1 MADLTED
8 QLAQIKAVLQRRY
21 LELRE
26 EIRDELER
34 SGNAHYADLAGSVAD
49 PGDDSV
55 ADMLVD
61 VDAALVDRQVREI
74 REVEATLKRLAELDF
89 GDCIDCGGEIGFERL
104 LAYPT
109 ARRCV
114 RCQSLH
120 EKTYS
125 HEPNPTL

>member
-1 MADLTED
+1 MAKLTDD
-8 QLAQIKAVLQRRY
+8 QLAQLKALLQRRY

-26 EIRDELER
+26 EIRGELER
-34 SGNAHYADLAGSVAD
+34 SGDERYADLAGAVAD

-55 ADMLVD
+55 ADLLVD
-61 VDAALVDRQVREI
+61 LNAALVDRQVNEM
-74 REVEATLKRLAELDF
+74 REVEAALKRMADLDF
-89 GDCIDCGGEIGFERL
+89 GDCIDCGGEIGFDRL
-104 LAYPT
+104 MAYPT
-109 ARRCV
+109 AQRCV